1 MGTTALAIGSL
12 LIAAAGTAYGVISNE
27 TNRMDAGDMDTDPM
41 PLPED
46 EKDPVSKTVRD
57 EEMRKLKTRRY
68 LSGTVLTSPLGD
80 TSGSGGKT
88 LLGG

>member
-12 LIAAAGTAYGVISNE
+12 LIAAAGTTYGIISSE
-27 TNRMDAGDMDTDPM
+27 QQRMNAEDMDTDPM

-80 TSGSGGKT
+80 TGGNNS